1 LGRKSALTTK
11 IAKDTKG
18 SENYYFGLRALRVLR
33 GEHFQ
38 RGKICMQL
46 KYGFISVD
54 DHVQEVPN
62 LWIDR
67 LKKKF
72 GDRVPHLATT
82 KDGSEQWFLDG
93 QLLLDGRTARAG
105 H

>member
-1 LGRKSALTTK
+1 M
-11 IAKDTKG
+11 
-18 SENYYFGLRALRVLR
+18 N
-33 GEHFQ
+33 
-38 RGKICMQL
+38 L

-72 GDRVPHLATT
+72 GD
-82 KDGSEQWFLDG
+82 
-93 QLLLDGRTARAG
+93 
-105 H
+105 

>member
-1 LGRKSALTTK
+1 
-11 IAKDTKG
+11 
-18 SENYYFGLRALRVLR
+18 
-33 GEHFQ
+33 
-38 RGKICMQL
+38 MQL

-72 GDRVPHLATT
+72 GDRWPHLATT

-93 QLLLDGRTARAG
+93 QLLLGGHRSRRGIDGG
-105 H
+105 S

>member
-1 LGRKSALTTK
+1 
-11 IAKDTKG
+11 
-18 SENYYFGLRALRVLR
+18 
-33 GEHFQ
+33 
-38 RGKICMQL
+38 MQL

-72 GDRVPHLATT
+72 GDRMPH
-82 KDGSEQWFLDG
+82 
-93 QLLLDGRTARAG
+93 
-105 H
+105 